1 MQEALAVI
9 DRLKPRRTLFTH
21 LSHDLDHGPTEAMLP
36 ANVGLAYDGLV
47 VEF

>member
-1 MQEALAVI
+1 VI
-9 DRLKPRRTLFTH
+9 DRLKPHRTLFTH

-36 ANVGLAYDGLV
+36 ANVGLAYDGLG